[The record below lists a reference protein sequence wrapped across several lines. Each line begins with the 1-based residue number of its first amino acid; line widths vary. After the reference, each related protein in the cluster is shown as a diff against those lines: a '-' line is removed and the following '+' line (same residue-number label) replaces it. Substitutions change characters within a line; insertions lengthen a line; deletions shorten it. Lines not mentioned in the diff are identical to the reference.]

1 VAPIG
6 PEMDD
11 KLQTLRARLGEAPLA
26 GGKVLIFTQFA
37 DTARYLHD
45 NLNPGNALPEVEVIC
60 SGDKSKAKVVGRF
73 APKANPEYQMPAGET
88 EIQTLI
94 ATDVLAEGLNL
105 QDCDHI
111 INYDLHWN
119 PVRLIQRFGRIDR
132 IGSEHQ
138 VVYGYNFLPEI
149 GIERNLGLRERLAN
163 RIREI
168 HETIGEDSAI
178 LDPSEQLNEEA
189 MYAIYERQ
197 GGQLSLFEEEEEQ
210 QLVDLNEVEELLRL
224 LRKEHPEEYDR
235 IADLRDGIRTGRP
248 SDTKGLYVFCAAGRF
263 QQLVLLDREG
273 VVVSREVGKV
283 LGAIKCGRDMQ
294 SARLPSGH
302 NAAVMRVKRAFVEE
316 VRHREVERQHTASLG
331 LAQRYVLRELR
342 VMFEAARDE
351 DEKGQM
357 RILEQAYSG
366 PITAA
371 VNRELNL
378 LRRNGV
384 TGVDLLRALGRIY
397 QQHDLRRAAERAAAG
412 LAETPVPRIVCSE
425 GLV

>member
-1 VAPIG
+1 
-6 PEMDD
+6 
-11 KLQTLRARLGEAPLA
+11 
-26 GGKVLIFTQFA
+26 
-37 DTARYLHD
+37 
-45 NLNPGNALPEVEVIC
+45 
-60 SGDKSKAKVVGRF
+60 
-73 APKANPEYQMPAGET
+73 
-88 EIQTLI
+88 
-94 ATDVLAEGLNL
+94 
-105 QDCDHI
+105 
-111 INYDLHWN
+111 
-119 PVRLIQRFGRIDR
+119 
-132 IGSEHQ
+132 
-138 VVYGYNFLPEI
+138 
-149 GIERNLGLRERLAN
+149 
-163 RIREI
+163 
-168 HETIGEDSAI
+168 
-178 LDPSEQLNEEA
+178 
-189 MYAIYERQ
+189 
-197 GGQLSLFEEEEEQ
+197 
-210 QLVDLNEVEELLRL
+210 
-224 LRKEHPEEYDR
+224 
-235 IADLRDGIRTGRP
+235 
-248 SDTKGLYVFCAAGRF
+248 VFCAAGRF